1 MRPTR
6 PVAPVTS
13 TGRPPVAV
21 MSASPSPTE
30 RSGCLCVPWSHQ
42 NVTELQTQLGNHC
55 YSGTVTEP
63 VGLRARKKVR
73 TRDAIAD
80 AAISL
85 FLAHGF
91 DHVSVSDIAATAEV
105 SKPTL
110 FRYFAT
116 KEDLVL
122 HRFMDHNGEAAR
134 VVRDRRPDVAPIAA
148 LHRHFRA
155 GLDRFEPVTGLNDHP
170 EVVAFHRLVFSTP
183 SLAGRLTQ
191 YMLDDEDAL
200 AAALDPG
207 IAGPTASRPGDRG
220 SARPGPDQLAEDR
233 RRSDRARCPTR
244 GGRRRRPGLLPAA
257 PRNGR
262 LLSPTPAASGCPGW
276 RPSLA
281 SLFPRPRRRPRVAS
295 RQMTPNSAGAWLLSR
310 A

>member
-1 MRPTR
+1 M
-6 PVAPVTS
+6 
-13 TGRPPVAV
+13 
-21 MSASPSPTE
+21 
-30 RSGCLCVPWSHQ
+30 
-42 NVTELQTQLGNHC
+42 
-55 YSGTVTEP
+55 TEP

-85 FLAHGF
+85 FLARGF

-122 HRFMDHNGEAAR
+122 HRFADHNGEAAR
-134 VVRDRRPDVAPIAA
+134 VVRDRRPEIAPIAA

-155 GLDRFEPVTGLNDHP
+155 GLGRFEPVTGLNDHP
-170 EVVAFHRLVFSTP
+170 EVVAFHRLVFTTP

-200 AAALDPG
+200 AAVLDPG
-207 IAGPTASRPGDRG
+207 IGARLQAAQVIAVQRVLARTNWQKIADGRTAHDVQPEAVADADLAFAQLRRG
-220 SARPGPDQLAEDR
+220 TG
-233 RRSDRARCPTR
+233 RS
-244 GGRRRRPGLLPAA
+244 
-257 PRNGR
+257 
-262 LLSPTPAASGCPGW
+262 
-276 RPSLA
+276 
-281 SLFPRPRRRPRVAS
+281 
-295 RQMTPNSAGAWLLSR
+295 
-310 A
+310 